1 MIDEHI
7 PNGRRAQENLRGVPM
22 KHYDLL
28 REGIFVFVV
37 VAIVAIVL
45 AAVYGSP
52 DYPTITA
59 QSVANDQPVAFL
71 KTTTGILLGNDLS
84 AVADYGPPYTNDPS
98 AAQHLGP
105 IAPANWLGVTDP
117 IDPAQD
123 FVLGPLARV
132 AKINWLYAAPLKEF
146 KAAPAAQQQ
155 TWLTNY
161 DKALDKATVSGG
173 QVQVPPGDYGPV
185 APLMT
190 AMLSLGQSGMLEGAL
205 AAEQNGSYYPYS
217 FDFTRQLLYF
227 ANASPY
233 MDTATRLVQQG
244 NPQWG
249 IVHETG
255 RYPGAWWL
263 APYRDHDRVLR
274 ADRVPASDPAAQP
287 PAARAQGVSP
297 HLVGLV
303 PGPRRQCAEA
313 WGVRD
318 VRRAPDVSAGA
329 ANGQAGRPVGTSRA
343 RPTDRESLP
352 SRRRPCTCG

>member
-1 MIDEHI
+1 MAAVIDEHI

-59 QSVANDQPVAFL
+59 QSVAEKQPIAFL

-84 AVADYGPPYTNDPS
+84 AVADYGPPYTKDSS

-105 IAPANWLGVTDP
+105 VAPANWLGVTRP

-123 FVLGPLARV
+123 FVLGPLGRV

-146 KAAPAAQQQ
+146 KAASPAQQR
-155 TWLTNY
+155 TWVANY
-161 DKALDKATVSGG
+161 DKALGTATVSGG

-205 AAEQNGSYYPYS
+205 AAEQSGSYYPYS

-233 MDTATRLVQQG
+233 MDTATHLVQQG

-263 APYRDHDRVLR
+263 APYQFLYEIPQIADQDSADLIVVAIMTAFFALLLLLPLIPWLNRLPHLLKVYRLIWWDWYRDHAGNV
-274 ADRVPASDPAAQP
+274 
-287 PAARAQGVSP
+287 
-297 HLVGLV
+297 
-303 PGPRRQCAEA
+303 PRR
-313 WGVRD
+313 
-318 VRRAPDVSAGA
+318 GA
-329 ANGQAGRPVGTSRA
+329 
-343 RPTDRESLP
+343 
-352 SRRRPCTCG
+352 